1 MSFLSV
7 TDLNKFA
14 GSGESRFHIL
24 KNINLHFEHGEFVAI
39 VGPSGSG
46 KSTLMNILGCLDV
59 PTSGSYSVEGIET
72 GQMDPDQLAE
82 LRSNKF
88 GFIFQRYNLLNSLS
102 AVENVALPAIY
113 AMMPEKERLV
123 RAQELLQ
130 TLDLATKA
138 NNKPC
143 ELSGG
148 QQQRVSIARALMN
161 GGEVILADEPTGA
174 LDSEAGEA
182 VMGVLRDLNRQGHT
196 IILVTHNS
204 EIAAYASRTIEIRD
218 GKIVADHKITARPPS
233 PMQIKA
239 ATHHYSA
246 RSLVVNQLV
255 ESFKMSLQSI
265 VAHKLR
271 SILTMLGIVIGIAS
285 VITVVALGRGSQE
298 KILADIRAMGTNTI
312 EIFPGDGFGD
322 MQAWRIKSLTV
333 DDTIILA
340 QQNYVAGVTPNINT
354 QGVTAYA
361 HSSANTLINGVSSQF
376 INVKGLKMESGRFLL
391 ADDIEEI
398 TSVAVIDQKAK
409 SALFPDE
416 EQPVG
421 KIIICNKQPLE
432 VIGVVKERKIST
444 GPSEKNPNIFVPY
457 TTAMHKI
464 IGTHDISSIT
474 VKMRDDVNSQVAEK
488 SIIRLLTQ
496 LHDGKKDFFTFNID
510 SIKKT
515 VEKTTDTLKLL
526 ISGIALIS
534 LAVGGIGVMNI
545 MLVSVTERTVEI
557 GIRMAIGARR
567 YNILTQF
574 LIEAVIICLVG
585 GFLGIIFSLLASPVF
600 QLFTE
605 NLALS
610 YSVGSAILAL
620 CCSIFMGVLFG
631 FMPASSASR
640 LSPIVALARE

>member
-1 MSFLSV
+1 MPFLSV

-88 GFIFQRYNLLNSLS
+88 GFIFQRYNLLNSLCT
-102 AVENVALPAIY
+102 VENVALPAIY

-130 TLDLATKA
+130 TLDLANKV

-182 VMGVLRDLNRQGHT
+182 VMGILSDLNRQGHT

-218 GKIVADHKITARPPS
+218 GKIVADHKKNARPPS
-233 PMQIKA
+233 PM
-239 ATHHYSA
+239 ATKVTIRHFSA

-340 QQNYVAGVTPNINT
+340 EQNYVAGATPNINA

-361 HSSANTLINGVSSQF
+361 NSSANTLINGVSSQF
-376 INVKGLKMESGRFLL
+376 LNVKGLKMESGRFLL
-391 ADDIEEI
+391 ADDIEDNA
-398 TSVAVIDQKAK
+398 SVAVIDQKAK
-409 SALFPDE
+409 AALFPDG

-432 VIGVVKERKIST
+432 VIGVVKERKISA
-444 GPSEKNPNIFVPY
+444 GPSEKNPNIFIPY
-457 TTAMHKI
+457 TTAMYKT
-464 IGTHDISSIT
+464 IGTHDVSSIT
-474 VKMRDDVNSQVAEK
+474 VKVRDDVNSQVAEK
-488 SIIRLLTQ
+488 TITRLLTQ

-585 GFLGIIFSLLASPVF
+585 GFLGIILSLLASPVF